1 MAGAPGAAGDSVA
14 GAGASGESV
23 AGAGAAG
30 DRGGGGFAGTGLLG
44 TLRPAAPGADREPP
58 DLRRRLWFA
67 LVTIGAAWIFA
78 LVAHLAHLDA
88 VTLLVVVVATAV
100 TLRSPGSPL
109 DRLVVAVALLAGTTC
124 GAALLLSV
132 WPWHLRPQVLGGCAL
147 TGLALIIAVRG
158 ELPAVRIRPRAGDLA
173 VLAPAGVLA
182 LPFLAS
188 TFHASLPV
196 RLGSVLRGEDLARH
210 FAMFDTIRR
219 VGGYVFLHRTEASD
233 SIASSDLAYPQG
245 AHLLAAVLDNFLT
258 SSATVG
264 RPVPSVS
271 HFLYYDQLNYLFLA
285 FAVLWAAHRL
295 AGPGVRPLAFVP
307 IGGLC
312 VAYLL
317 FGSPITTYTYG
328 FFPEITGLGF
338 LALLT
343 GVLVRPLRSVRE
355 QVVVVTALVVAVSYC
370 YYLLLPVV
378 VVGVLGHV
386 LVYRRRLLPA
396 WPFAVAVAVVGV
408 AVSAVPRL
416 EAHGEQALSL
426 QLLLQDFGVVRVQ
439 RGPLLALCIL
449 VGVGVA
455 VTGSWWRSPAI
466 RVMAVTGAG
475 AVLFAAGVGGYEGVQ
490 VGRTLY
496 FFEKSLHT
504 VIVLLLIASGA
515 AAGLAQRVLDGV
527 AVRYRAAP
535 LACAVALGLVPVAGL
550 GGLDWDPQ
558 QLAGA
563 EFHDPAYGTSPGR
576 LLVGGA
582 ISETVP
588 ARTALI
594 VAERFPDPGDK
605 ITLVA
610 TGRQTDNL
618 STFYTWMMQRNYGRA
633 WRLYP
638 STFTARTAY
647 QYQVLVLTHQD
658 QHFRVVTDNPVIA
671 TSLASLAIL
680 RPDLRLEVDDLRQ
693 LHNW

>member
-1 MAGAPGAAGDSVA
+1 MTDRRWSRGRDTSPAGARTGAWTGPYRL
-14 GAGASGESV
+14 
-23 AGAGAAG
+23 AAAIRA
-30 DRGGGGFAGTGLLG
+30 DQRPVE
-44 TLRPAAPGADREPP
+44 LR
-58 DLRRRLWFA
+58 LRLWFA
-67 LVTIGAAWIFA
+67 LVTVGAAWVIA
-78 LVAHLAHLDA
+78 LVAHLLHLDA
-88 VTLLVVVVATAV
+88 VTLLLVVVGTAV
-100 TLRSPGSPL
+100 SLRSPGSPL

-147 TGLALIIAVRG
+147 TGLALITAVRG
-158 ELPAVRIRPRAGDLA
+158 ELPVARIRPKVGDLL
-173 VLAPAGVLA
+173 VLVPAGVLA
-182 LPFLAS
+182 LLFLWS
-188 TFHASLPV
+188 TFRAGLPV

-210 FAMFDTIRR
+210 FAMFDTTRR
-219 VGGYVFLHRTEASD
+219 VGGYVFLHRTQAAG

-258 SSATVG
+258 SSSTVG
-264 RPVPSVS
+264 RPVPSIS

-285 FAVLWAAHRL
+285 FAVLWAARRL
-295 AGPGVRPLAFVP
+295 AGPAVRPLAFVP
-307 IGGLC
+307 VAALC

-328 FFPEITGLGF
+328 FFPEITGLGL

-343 GVLVRPLRSVRE
+343 GLLVRPLRSARE
-355 QVVVVTALVVAVSYC
+355 QVATVTALVVAVAYC

-378 VVGVLGHV
+378 ALGVLGYA
-386 LVYRRRLLPA
+386 LVHRRRLRPV
-396 WPFAVAVAVVGV
+396 WPFAVAVAAVG
-408 AVSAVPRL
+408 AAMSAVPRV

-439 RGPLLALCIL
+439 RGPLLALGIL
-449 VGVGVA
+449 VVLGVA
-455 VTGSWWRSPAI
+455 ASRPWWRCPAT

-475 AVLFAAGVGGYEGVQ
+475 AVLLAAAVGGYEAVQ

-504 VIVLLLIASGA
+504 VIVLLLIGSGA
-515 AAGLAQRVLDGV
+515 AAGLAQRVL
-527 AVRYRAAP
+527 AATPARHRAAP

-558 QLAGA
+558 QQPGA

-576 LLVGGA
+576 LLVDGVIA
-582 ISETVP
+582 ETGP

-618 STFYTWMMQRNYGRA
+618 TTFYTWMLQRNYGRA

-638 STFTARTAY
+638 DTFTLRSAY
-647 QYQVLVLTHQD
+647 DYQMLVLTNQD
-658 QHFRVVTDNPVIA
+658 LHFRVVTDNAATA
-671 TSLASLAIL
+671 TSLASLALL

-693 LHNW
+693 LHTW